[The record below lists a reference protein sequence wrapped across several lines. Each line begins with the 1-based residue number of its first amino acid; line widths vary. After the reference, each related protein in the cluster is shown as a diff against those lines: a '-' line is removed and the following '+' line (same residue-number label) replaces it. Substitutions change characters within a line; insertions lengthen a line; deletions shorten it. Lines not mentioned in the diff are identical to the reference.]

1 MFYEQLFHDKRKLE
15 VDLQIY
21 EDLKYAKY
29 TIQIWAIRIANYHII
44 SSHIFF

>member
-29 TIQIWAIRIANYHII
+29 SNILVIFTFLKYIDIR
-44 SSHIFF
+44 SKE